1 MIAKGRSECHGVQ
14 KELGTS
20 NSLELLMPCG
30 CRYGPFWIATTL
42 IFVTA
47 AAGNFSSYIAWK
59 QQHEGEAVSGVN
71 PGQWFADTTKVRL
84 SSRDGMRHVATT

>member
-1 MIAKGRSECHGVQ
+1 
-14 KELGTS
+14 
-20 NSLELLMPCG
+20 MPRG

-59 QQHEGEAVSGVN
+59 QQHEGEAESGVN
-71 PGQWFADTTKVRL
+71 PGQWFADTTKVRDACEIGRGTWQ
-84 SSRDGMRHVATT
+84 SIEPGRYRKR